1 MIKQESGERRVGFQ
15 EEDFQ
20 EEDGY
25 SDGENS
31 KLPVSKLHRRDT
43 PHHLKNKRVQ
53 QNMNDKTA
61 NVILSKLKE
70 MPQPLEDT
78 DPTKLSINSQPLI
91 QDVGLPT
98 MDHHH
103 LEAVVEVNQNGIEI
117 SASPNG
123 EFYEL

>member
-1 MIKQESGERRVGFQ
+1 
-15 EEDFQ
+15 
-20 EEDGY
+20 
-25 SDGENS
+25 
-31 KLPVSKLHRRDT
+31 
-43 PHHLKNKRVQ
+43 
-53 QNMNDKTA
+53 MNDKTA

-78 DPTKLSINSQPLI
+78 DPTQLSINSQPLI

-123 EFYEL
+123 EFLLYFRSFVL